1 MRFIKIDKK
10 NKELLT
16 SLLFYLKQH
25 KKSMITAAISMIVLA
40 AIRGLIVYIIG
51 PLIQGVFI
59 DKNLQ
64 MLKEILIL
72 LPILFVIRMIA
83 EYINNYFMN
92 YIGQKIVQQIREELF
107 VHIHNL
113 SMEFYWRRRSSDI
126 MSRVIND
133 LNNIQST
140 IQFIPLYGIRD
151 VMTVL
156 SLTFVLFFM
165 NWKLAI
171 IAFLVIPFASQILKI
186 LGRKMRKSSK
196 ESQDIISD
204 ISHKFQESLQ
214 GIAIVKAFNYEKRAI
229 DKFNQV
235 NQEYFNKIM
244 RYLRATSISGP
255 IMEFLGSIILIL
267 LIIIGSHWIFSGEMK
282 PATFFSF
289 IAAFFTAYIPLKN
302 ISNLNSKLQMGL
314 ASWDR
319 IYQILKEKPA
329 VLEITNPI
337 KIERINGKIEFKNV
351 YYRYPTSKNWI
362 LKNISF
368 TINPNEVAAFVG
380 PSGSGKSTIIQLILR
395 FFDPNEGNIFIDD
408 IDIKKID
415 IKSLREFMSI
425 VTQDTVLFDDT
436 VKNNI
441 SMGKENAQE
450 QEIIE
455 AAKSA
460 DAELF
465 IKDMPAGYETIIGER
480 GIKVSGGQRQRLA
493 IARAIIRKPKIL
505 LLDEATSNLDTKS
518 EAIVQKAIENV
529 LKDKTVIMSA
539 HRLSTVKNASKI
551 FVLRDGEIIESGDHS
566 TLMQKKGEYRKFFE
580 AQI

>member
-1 MRFIKIDKK
+1 
-10 NKELLT
+10 
-16 SLLFYLKQH
+16 
-25 KKSMITAAISMIVLA
+25 MIVLA

>member
-10 NKELLT
+10 NNELLT
-16 SLLFYLKQH
+16 SLLSYLKQH

-395 FFDPNEGNIFIDD
+395 FFDPNEGNILIDD

-425 VTQDTVLFDDT
+425 VTQDTILFDDT

>member
-10 NKELLT
+10 NNELLT
-16 SLLFYLKQH
+16 SLLSYLKQH

>member
-1 MRFIKIDKK
+1 
-10 NKELLT
+10 
-16 SLLFYLKQH
+16 
-25 KKSMITAAISMIVLA
+25 
-40 AIRGLIVYIIG
+40 
-51 PLIQGVFI
+51 
-59 DKNLQ
+59 
-64 MLKEILIL
+64 
-72 LPILFVIRMIA
+72 
-83 EYINNYFMN
+83 
-92 YIGQKIVQQIREELF
+92 
-107 VHIHNL
+107 
-113 SMEFYWRRRSSDI
+113 
-126 MSRVIND
+126 
-133 LNNIQST
+133 
-140 IQFIPLYGIRD
+140 
-151 VMTVL
+151 
-156 SLTFVLFFM
+156 
-165 NWKLAI
+165 
-171 IAFLVIPFASQILKI
+171 
-186 LGRKMRKSSK
+186 
-196 ESQDIISD
+196 
-204 ISHKFQESLQ
+204 
-214 GIAIVKAFNYEKRAI
+214 
-229 DKFNQV
+229 
-235 NQEYFNKIM
+235 
-244 RYLRATSISGP
+244 
-255 IMEFLGSIILIL
+255 
-267 LIIIGSHWIFSGEMK
+267 
-282 PATFFSF
+282 
-289 IAAFFTAYIPLKN
+289 
-302 ISNLNSKLQMGL
+302 
-314 ASWDR
+314 
-319 IYQILKEKPA
+319 
-329 VLEITNPI
+329 
-337 KIERINGKIEFKNV
+337 
-351 YYRYPTSKNWI
+351 

>member
-380 PSGSGKSTIIQLILR
+380 PSGSGKTTIIQLILR
-395 FFDPNEGNIFIDD
+395 FFDPNEGNILIDD

>member
-1 MRFIKIDKK
+1 
-10 NKELLT
+10 
-16 SLLFYLKQH
+16 
-25 KKSMITAAISMIVLA
+25 
-40 AIRGLIVYIIG
+40 
-51 PLIQGVFI
+51 
-59 DKNLQ
+59 
-64 MLKEILIL
+64 
-72 LPILFVIRMIA
+72 
-83 EYINNYFMN
+83 
-92 YIGQKIVQQIREELF
+92 
-107 VHIHNL
+107 
-113 SMEFYWRRRSSDI
+113 
-126 MSRVIND
+126 
-133 LNNIQST
+133 
-140 IQFIPLYGIRD
+140 
-151 VMTVL
+151 
-156 SLTFVLFFM
+156 M

-395 FFDPNEGNIFIDD
+395 FFDPNEGNILIDD

-425 VTQDTVLFDDT
+425 VTQDTILFDDT

-465 IKDMPAGYETIIGER
+465 IKNMPAGSETIIGER

>member
-395 FFDPNEGNIFIDD
+395 FFDPNEGNILIDD

-425 VTQDTVLFDDT
+425 VTQDTILFDDT

-465 IKDMPAGYETIIGER
+465 IKNMPAGYETIIGER